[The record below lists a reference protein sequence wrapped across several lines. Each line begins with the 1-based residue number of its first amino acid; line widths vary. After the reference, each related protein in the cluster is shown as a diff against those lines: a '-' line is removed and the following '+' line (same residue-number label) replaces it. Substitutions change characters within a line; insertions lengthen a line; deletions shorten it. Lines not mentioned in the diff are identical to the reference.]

1 MQQQIIISN
10 DIEHDLATAV
20 AESEHDCVF
29 VLTDDTTHECCLPK
43 VAALLAQY
51 DAVPITIAHGDQHKT
66 LAALGDVWTALQQG
80 GATRHSLLINLGGG
94 MITDLGGFAA
104 ATFKRGINF
113 INIPTTLLAMVDAA
127 VGGKTGINFGGLKN
141 EIGAFADARFVI
153 INTCFLDTL
162 DAENLCSG
170 YAEMLKHALISDER
184 MWAEHV
190 NFDLSQPDLAE
201 LQHMVAESI
210 SVKERIVAEDPHEHG
225 IRKALNFGH
234 TIGHA
239 LEEFALQ
246 QAGGAVVSTAPTKQL
261 TPGGAV
267 VSTAPTKQLT
277 PGGAVV
283 STAPTKQLTS
293 GGAVVSARL
302 LPLARART
310 APKNTLLHG
319 YAVAFGLIGELY
331 MSARKAGFPTERLH
345 QTTRFI
351 RENYAQTEFTCN
363 DYPTLLN
370 LMRHDKK
377 NTSGVINFTL
387 LHNIGDIRINQ
398 TATDEE
404 ICEALDF
411 IREGY

>member
-20 AESEHDCVF
+20 AESEHDRVF

-127 VGGKTGINFGGLKN
+127 VGGKTGVNFGGLKN

-201 LQHMVAESI
+201 LQRMVAESI
-210 SVKERIVAEDPHEHG
+210 AVKERIVTEDPHEHG

-239 LEEFALQ
+239 LEEFSLQ
-246 QAGGAVVSTAPTKQL
+246 QAGGAVVSTAPN
-261 TPGGAV
+261 
-267 VSTAPTKQLT
+267 S
-277 PGGAVV
+277 
-283 STAPTKQLTS
+283 QLTS
-293 GGAVVSARL
+293 GGAVVS
-302 LPLARART
+302 T
-310 APKNTLLHG
+310 APNNQLTSGNRPLLHG

-345 QTTRFI
+345 QTARFI

>member
-10 DIEHDLATAV
+10 DIKLDLATAV
-20 AESEHDCVF
+20 AESEHDRVF

-51 DAVPITIAHGDQHKT
+51 DAVPITIPHGDQHKT

-94 MITDLGGFAA
+94 MVTDLGGFAA

-127 VGGKTGINFGGLKN
+127 VGGKTGVNFGGLKN
-141 EIGAFADARFVI
+141 EVGAFADARFVI

-201 LQHMVAESI
+201 LQRMVAESI
-210 SVKERIVAEDPHEHG
+210 AVKERIVTEDPHEYG

-239 LEEFALQ
+239 LEEFAMQ
-246 QAGGAVVSTAPTKQL
+246 QATPSGGAVVSTAPTNQ
-261 TPGGAV
+261 TTGGAAI
-267 VSTAPTKQLT
+267 SP
-277 PGGAVV
+277 
-283 STAPTKQLTS
+283 
-293 GGAVVSARL
+293 
-302 LPLARART
+302 
-310 APKNTLLHG
+310 APKNRPLLHG

-345 QTTRFI
+345 QTARFI

-404 ICEALDF
+404 IREALDF

>member
-20 AESEHDCVF
+20 AESEHDRVF

-201 LQHMVAESI
+201 LQRMVAESI
-210 SVKERIVAEDPHEHG
+210 AVKERIVAEDPHEHG

-246 QAGGAVVSTAPTKQL
+246 QAGGAVVSTAPENKP
-261 TPGGAV
+261 TPSDAV
-267 VSTAPTKQLT
+267 VSTAPGNR
-277 PGGAVV
+277 P
-283 STAPTKQLTS
+283 
-293 GGAVVSARL
+293 
-302 LPLARART
+302 
-310 APKNTLLHG
+310 LLHG

-331 MSARKAGFPTERLH
+331 MSAHKAGFPTERLH
-345 QTTRFI
+345 QTARFI

>member
-10 DIEHDLATAV
+10 NIEHDLATAV
-20 AESEHDCVF
+20 AESEHDRVF

-104 ATFKRGINF
+104 ATFKRGIKF

-201 LQHMVAESI
+201 LQRMVAESI
-210 SVKERIVAEDPHEHG
+210 AVKERIVAEDPHEHG

-246 QAGGAVVSTAPTKQL
+246 QAGGAVVSTAPTNQ
-261 TPGGAV
+261 TTGGAV
-267 VSTAPTKQLT
+267 VSTAPEKR
-277 PGGAVV
+277 P
-283 STAPTKQLTS
+283 
-293 GGAVVSARL
+293 
-302 LPLARART
+302 
-310 APKNTLLHG
+310 LLHG

-331 MSARKAGFPTERLH
+331 MSARKVGFSTERLH
-345 QTTRFI
+345 QTARFI

-404 ICEALDF
+404 IREALDF
-411 IREGY
+411 IRECY

>member
-20 AESEHDCVF
+20 AESEHDRVF

-170 YAEMLKHALISDER
+170 YAEMLKHALISNEH

-201 LQHMVAESI
+201 LQRMVAESI
-210 SVKERIVAEDPHEHG
+210 AVKERIVAEDPHEHG

-246 QAGGAVVSTAPTKQL
+246 QAGGAVVSTAPTNQ
-261 TPGGAV
+261 TTG
-267 VSTAPTKQLT
+267 STAISSA
-277 PGGAVV
+277 PGNR
-283 STAPTKQLTS
+283 P
-293 GGAVVSARL
+293 
-302 LPLARART
+302 
-310 APKNTLLHG
+310 LLHG

-377 NTSGVINFTL
+377 NTPGVINFTL

>member
-20 AESEHDCVF
+20 AESEHDRVF

-43 VAALLAQY
+43 VATLLAQY

-201 LQHMVAESI
+201 LQRMVAESI
-210 SVKERIVAEDPHEHG
+210 AVKERIVAEDPHEHG

-267 VSTAPTKQLT
+267 VSTAPTNQT
-277 PGGAVV
+277 TGGAVV
-283 STAPTKQLTS
+283 STAPNNQLTS
-293 GGAVVSARL
+293 GNR
-302 LPLARART
+302 P
-310 APKNTLLHG
+310 LLHG

-331 MSARKAGFPTERLH
+331 MSARKADFPTERLH

>member
-1 MQQQIIISN
+1 MQQRIIISN

-20 AESEHDCVF
+20 AESEHDRVF

-170 YAEMLKHALISDER
+170 YAEMLKHALISNEH

-201 LQHMVAESI
+201 LQRMVAESI
-210 SVKERIVAEDPHEHG
+210 AVKERIVAEDPHEHG

-246 QAGGAVVSTAPTKQL
+246 QAGGAVVSTAPTNQ
-261 TPGGAV
+261 TTGGAAI
-267 VSTAPTKQLT
+267 SP
-277 PGGAVV
+277 
-283 STAPTKQLTS
+283 
-293 GGAVVSARL
+293 
-302 LPLARART
+302 
-310 APKNTLLHG
+310 APKNRPLLHG

-404 ICEALDF
+404 IREALDF

>member
-1 MQQQIIISN
+1 MQQRVIISQ
-10 DIEHDLATAV
+10 DIEHDLAQAI
-20 AESEHDCVF
+20 AETENDRVF
-29 VLTDDTTHECCLPK
+29 VLTDDITQECCLPK
-43 VAALLAQY
+43 VAVLFAKHNATT
-51 DAVPITIAHGDQHKT
+51 ITIRHDDTNKT
-66 LAALGDVWTALQQG
+66 LATLADVWTALQRG
-80 GATRHSLLINLGGG
+80 GATRHSLLVNLGGG
-94 MITDLGGFAA
+94 MVTDLGGFAA

-141 EIGAFADARFVI
+141 EVGAFANARYVI
-153 INTCFLDTL
+153 VNTCFLDTL
-162 DAENLCSG
+162 DTANLCSG
-170 YAEMLKHALISDER
+170 YAEMLKHSLISNAQ

-190 NFDLSQPDLAE
+190 NFDILQPDLAE
-201 LQHMVAESI
+201 LQRMVAASI
-210 SVKERIVAEDPHEHG
+210 AVKERIVANDPHEHG

-239 LEEFALQ
+239 LEEFSMQ
-246 QAGGAVVSTAPTKQL
+246 Q
-261 TPGGAV
+261 PGGAV
-267 VSTAPTKQLT
+267 VSTAPTKQE
-277 PGGAVV
+277 
-283 STAPTKQLTS
+283 APK

-302 LPLARART
+302 LPLAKVRT

-331 MSARKAGFPTERLH
+331 ISARKAGFPTARLH
-345 QTTRFI
+345 QTARFI
-351 RENYAQTEFTCN
+351 RENYGAVAFTCD

-377 NTSGVINFTL
+377 NTSDTINFTL
-387 LHNIGDIRINQ
+387 LHDIGDIRINQ

-404 ICEALDF
+404 IREALDF

>member
-10 DIEHDLATAV
+10 DIELDLATAV
-20 AESEHDCVF
+20 AESEHDRVF

-51 DAVPITIAHGDQHKT
+51 DAVTITIPHGDQHKT

-94 MITDLGGFAA
+94 MVTDLGGFAA

-127 VGGKTGINFGGLKN
+127 VGGKTGVNFGGLKN
-141 EIGAFADARFVI
+141 EVGAFADARFVI

-201 LQHMVAESI
+201 LQRMVAESI
-210 SVKERIVAEDPHEHG
+210 AVKERIVTEDPHEHG

-239 LEEFALQ
+239 LEEFTLQ
-246 QAGGAVVSTAPTKQL
+246 QATPSGGAVVSTAPTNQ
-261 TPGGAV
+261 TTGSTV
-267 VSTAPTKQLT
+267 VSTAP
-277 PGGAVV
+277 
-283 STAPTKQLTS
+283 
-293 GGAVVSARL
+293 
-302 LPLARART
+302 
-310 APKNTLLHG
+310 KNRPLLHG

-345 QTTRFI
+345 QTARFI

-377 NTSGVINFTL
+377 NTSGIINFTL

-404 ICEALDF
+404 IREALDF

>member
-20 AESEHDCVF
+20 AESEHDRVF

-51 DAVPITIAHGDQHKT
+51 DAVPITIPHGDQHKT
-66 LAALGDVWTALQQG
+66 LAALGDVWTALLQG

-94 MITDLGGFAA
+94 MVTDLGGFAA

-127 VGGKTGINFGGLKN
+127 VGGKTGVNFGGLKN
-141 EIGAFADARFVI
+141 EVGAFADARFVI

-201 LQHMVAESI
+201 LQRMVAESI
-210 SVKERIVAEDPHEHG
+210 AVKEHIVTKDPHEHG

-246 QAGGAVVSTAPTKQL
+246 QATPSGGAVVSTASKNEL

-267 VSTAPTKQLT
+267 VSTAP
-277 PGGAVV
+277 
-283 STAPTKQLTS
+283 
-293 GGAVVSARL
+293 
-302 LPLARART
+302 
-310 APKNTLLHG
+310 KNRPLLHG

-345 QTTRFI
+345 QTARFI

-377 NTSGVINFTL
+377 NTSGIINFTL

-404 ICEALDF
+404 IREALDF
-411 IREGY
+411 IRDGY

>member
-20 AESEHDCVF
+20 AESEHDRVF

-141 EIGAFADARFVI
+141 EVGAFADARFVI

-201 LQHMVAESI
+201 LQRMVAESI
-210 SVKERIVAEDPHEHG
+210 AVKERIVAEDPHEHG

-246 QAGGAVVSTAPTKQL
+246 QAGGAVVSTAPENKS
-261 TPGGAV
+261 TPGDAV
-267 VSTAPTKQLT
+267 VSI
-277 PGGAVV
+277 
-283 STAPTKQLTS
+283 S
-293 GGAVVSARL
+293 
-302 LPLARART
+302 
-310 APKNTLLHG
+310 PKNRPLLHG

-345 QTTRFI
+345 QTARFI

>member
-20 AESEHDCVF
+20 AESEHDRVF

-51 DAVPITIAHGDQHKT
+51 DAMPITIAHGDQHKT
-66 LAALGDVWTALQQG
+66 LSALGDVWTALQQG

-201 LQHMVAESI
+201 LQRMVAESI
-210 SVKERIVAEDPHEHG
+210 AVKERIVTEDPHEHG

-246 QAGGAVVSTAPTKQL
+246 QATPSGGTAISNAPKNEL

-267 VSTAPTKQLT
+267 VSTAPTNQT
-277 PGGAVV
+277 TGSTVV
-283 STAPTKQLTS
+283 STAP
-293 GGAVVSARL
+293 
-302 LPLARART
+302 
-310 APKNTLLHG
+310 KNRPLLHG

-345 QTTRFI
+345 QTARFI

-404 ICEALDF
+404 IREALDF

>member
-10 DIEHDLATAV
+10 DIVHDLATAV
-20 AESEHDCVF
+20 AESEHDRVF

-190 NFDLSQPDLAE
+190 IFDLSQPDLTE
-201 LQHMVAESI
+201 LQRMVAESI
-210 SVKERIVAEDPHEHG
+210 AVKERIVAEDPHEHG

-246 QAGGAVVSTAPTKQL
+246 QAGGAVVSTAPENKPI
-261 TPGGAV
+261 PGDTV
-267 VSTAPTKQLT
+267 VSI
-277 PGGAVV
+277 
-283 STAPTKQLTS
+283 S
-293 GGAVVSARL
+293 
-302 LPLARART
+302 
-310 APKNTLLHG
+310 PKKRPLLHG

-331 MSARKAGFPTERLH
+331 MSARKVGFSTERLH
-345 QTTRFI
+345 QTARFI

>member
-10 DIEHDLATAV
+10 DIEHNLATAV
-20 AESEHDCVF
+20 AESEHDRVF

-51 DAVPITIAHGDQHKT
+51 DAMPITIAHGDQHKT

-201 LQHMVAESI
+201 LQRMVAESI
-210 SVKERIVAEDPHEHG
+210 AVKERIVAEDPHEHG

-246 QAGGAVVSTAPTKQL
+246 QAGGAVVSTAPENKS
-261 TPGGAV
+261 TPGDAV
-267 VSTAPTKQLT
+267 VSI
-277 PGGAVV
+277 
-283 STAPTKQLTS
+283 S
-293 GGAVVSARL
+293 
-302 LPLARART
+302 
-310 APKNTLLHG
+310 PKNRPLLHG

-345 QTTRFI
+345 QTARFI

-363 DYPTLLN
+363 DYPTLLD

>member
-10 DIEHDLATAV
+10 DIEHDLATAI
-20 AESEHDCVF
+20 AGSEHDRVF

-66 LAALGDVWTALQQG
+66 LTALGDVWTALQQG

-201 LQHMVAESI
+201 LQRMVAESI
-210 SVKERIVAEDPHEHG
+210 AMKERIVAEDPHEHG

-246 QAGGAVVSTAPTKQL
+246 QAGGAVGSTAPENKP
-261 TPGGAV
+261 TPSDAV
-267 VSTAPTKQLT
+267 VSTAPGNR
-277 PGGAVV
+277 P
-283 STAPTKQLTS
+283 
-293 GGAVVSARL
+293 
-302 LPLARART
+302 
-310 APKNTLLHG
+310 LLHG
-319 YAVAFGLIGELY
+319 YAVVFGLIGELY

-404 ICEALDF
+404 IREALDF

>member
-1 MQQQIIISN
+1 MQQRVIISQ
-10 DIEHDLATAV
+10 DIEHDLAQAI
-20 AESEHDCVF
+20 AETEHDRVF
-29 VLTDDTTHECCLPK
+29 VLTDDITQECCLPK
-43 VAALLAQY
+43 VAVLFAKHNATT
-51 DAVPITIAHGDQHKT
+51 ITIRHDDTNKT
-66 LAALGDVWTALQQG
+66 LATLADVWTALQRG
-80 GATRHSLLINLGGG
+80 GATRHSLLVNLGGG
-94 MITDLGGFAA
+94 MVTDLGGFAA

-141 EIGAFADARFVI
+141 EVGAFAKARYVI
-153 INTCFLDTL
+153 VNTCFLDTL
-162 DAENLCSG
+162 DTANLCSG
-170 YAEMLKHALISDER
+170 YAEMLKHSLISNAQ

-190 NFDLSQPDLAE
+190 NFDILQPDLAE
-201 LQHMVAESI
+201 LQRMVAASI
-210 SVKERIVAEDPHEHG
+210 AVKERIVANDPHEHG

-239 LEEFALQ
+239 LEEFSMQ
-246 QAGGAVVSTAPTKQL
+246 Q
-261 TPGGAV
+261 PGGAV
-267 VSTAPTKQLT
+267 VSTAPTKQE
-277 PGGAVV
+277 
-283 STAPTKQLTS
+283 APK

-302 LPLARART
+302 LPLAKVRT

-331 MSARKAGFPTERLH
+331 ISARKAGFPTARLH
-345 QTTRFI
+345 QTARFI
-351 RENYAQTEFTCN
+351 RENYGAVAFTCD

-377 NTSGVINFTL
+377 NTSDTINFTL
-387 LHNIGDIRINQ
+387 LHDIGDIRINQ

-404 ICEALDF
+404 IREALDF

>member
-20 AESEHDCVF
+20 AGSEHDRVF

-94 MITDLGGFAA
+94 MITDLGGFTA

-127 VGGKTGINFGGLKN
+127 VGGKTGINFDGLKN
-141 EIGAFADARFVI
+141 EVGAFADARFVI

-201 LQHMVAESI
+201 LQRMVAESI
-210 SVKERIVAEDPHEHG
+210 AVKERIVAEDPHEHG

-246 QAGGAVVSTAPTKQL
+246 QSGGAVVSTAPTNQ
-261 TPGGAV
+261 TTGGAV
-267 VSTAPTKQLT
+267 VSTAPEKR
-277 PGGAVV
+277 P
-283 STAPTKQLTS
+283 
-293 GGAVVSARL
+293 
-302 LPLARART
+302 
-310 APKNTLLHG
+310 LLHG

-404 ICEALDF
+404 IREALDF

>member
-20 AESEHDCVF
+20 VESEHDRVF

-66 LAALGDVWTALQQG
+66 LTALGDVWTALQQG
-80 GATRHSLLINLGGG
+80 CATRHSLLINLGGG

-153 INTCFLDTL
+153 ISTCFLDTL

-190 NFDLSQPDLAE
+190 NFDLSQSDLAE
-201 LQHMVAESI
+201 LQRMVAESI
-210 SVKERIVAEDPHEHG
+210 AVKERIVAEDPHEHG

-246 QAGGAVVSTAPTKQL
+246 QAGGAVVS
-261 TPGGAV
+261 
-267 VSTAPTKQLT
+267 
-277 PGGAVV
+277 
-283 STAPTKQLTS
+283 
-293 GGAVVSARL
+293 ARL

-310 APKNTLLHG
+310 APTNQTTGGAAISPAPGNRPLLHG

-351 RENYAQTEFTCN
+351 RENYAQTELTCN

>member
-10 DIEHDLATAV
+10 DIELDLATAV
-20 AESEHDCVF
+20 AESEHDSVF

-51 DAVPITIAHGDQHKT
+51 DAEPITIPHGDQHKT

-94 MITDLGGFAA
+94 MVTDLGGFAA

-127 VGGKTGINFGGLKN
+127 VGGKTGVNFGGLKN
-141 EIGAFADARFVI
+141 EVGAFADARFVI

-201 LQHMVAESI
+201 LQRMVAESI
-210 SVKERIVAEDPHEHG
+210 AVKERIVTEDPHEHG

-239 LEEFALQ
+239 LEELALQ
-246 QAGGAVVSTAPTKQL
+246 QAGGAVVSTAPNN
-261 TPGGAV
+261 
-267 VSTAPTKQLT
+267 
-277 PGGAVV
+277 
-283 STAPTKQLTS
+283 QLTS
-293 GGAVVSARL
+293 GGAAISARL

-310 APKNTLLHG
+310 APKNRPLLHG

-345 QTTRFI
+345 QTARFI

-404 ICEALDF
+404 IREALDF

>member
-10 DIEHDLATAV
+10 DIEHDLATAI
-20 AESEHDCVF
+20 AESEHDRVF

-141 EIGAFADARFVI
+141 EIGAFADARYVI

-190 NFDLSQPDLAE
+190 NFDLSQPDLTE
-201 LQHMVAESI
+201 LQRMVAESI
-210 SVKERIVAEDPHEHG
+210 AVKERIVAEDPHEHG

-246 QAGGAVVSTAPTKQL
+246 QATPSGGAVVSTAPTNQ
-261 TPGGAV
+261 TTGGAAI
-267 VSTAPTKQLT
+267 SP
-277 PGGAVV
+277 
-283 STAPTKQLTS
+283 
-293 GGAVVSARL
+293 
-302 LPLARART
+302 
-310 APKNTLLHG
+310 APKNRPLLHG

-331 MSARKAGFPTERLH
+331 MSARKADFPTERLH

-370 LMRHDKK
+370 LMCHDKK

>member
-10 DIEHDLATAV
+10 EIEHDLATAV
-20 AESEHDCVF
+20 AESEHDRVF

-104 ATFKRGINF
+104 TTFKRGINF

-201 LQHMVAESI
+201 LQRMVAESI
-210 SVKERIVAEDPHEHG
+210 AVKERIVTEDPHEHG

-246 QAGGAVVSTAPTKQL
+246 QAGGAVVSTAPTNQ
-261 TPGGAV
+261 TTGGAAI
-267 VSTAPTKQLT
+267 SP
-277 PGGAVV
+277 
-283 STAPTKQLTS
+283 
-293 GGAVVSARL
+293 
-302 LPLARART
+302 
-310 APKNTLLHG
+310 APKNRPLLHG

-345 QTTRFI
+345 QTARFI

-387 LHNIGDIRINQ
+387 LHNIGNIRINQ

>member
-20 AESEHDCVF
+20 AESEHDRVF

-104 ATFKRGINF
+104 ATFKRGISF

-190 NFDLSQPDLAE
+190 NFDLSQPDLSE
-201 LQHMVAESI
+201 LQRMVAESI
-210 SVKERIVAEDPHEHG
+210 AVKERIVAEDPHEHG

-246 QAGGAVVSTAPTKQL
+246 QAGGAVVS
-261 TPGGAV
+261 
-267 VSTAPTKQLT
+267 
-277 PGGAVV
+277 
-283 STAPTKQLTS
+283 
-293 GGAVVSARL
+293 ARL

-310 APKNTLLHG
+310 APNSKLTSGGAVVSTAPNSQLTPGNRPLLHG

-331 MSARKAGFPTERLH
+331 MSARKADFPTERLH

-387 LHNIGDIRINQ
+387 LHNIGNIRINQ

>member
-10 DIEHDLATAV
+10 DIEHDLATAI
-20 AESEHDCVF
+20 AESEHDRVF

-190 NFDLSQPDLAE
+190 NFDLSQPDLSE
-201 LQHMVAESI
+201 LQRMVAESI
-210 SVKERIVAEDPHEHG
+210 AVKERIVAEDPHEHG

-246 QAGGAVVSTAPTKQL
+246 QAGGAVVSARLLPL
-261 TPGGAV
+261 AR
-267 VSTAPTKQLT
+267 AR
-277 PGGAVV
+277 
-283 STAPTKQLTS
+283 TAPTKQLTS
-293 GGAVVSARL
+293 GGAVVS
-302 LPLARART
+302 T
-310 APKNTLLHG
+310 APTNQTTGGAVVSTAPNNQLTPGNRPLLHG

-345 QTTRFI
+345 QTARFI

>member
-10 DIEHDLATAV
+10 DIEHGLATAV
-20 AESEHDCVF
+20 AESEHDRVF

-51 DAVPITIAHGDQHKT
+51 DAVPITIPHGDQHKT
-66 LAALGDVWTALQQG
+66 LGALGDVWTALQQG

-94 MITDLGGFAA
+94 MVTDLGGFAA

-127 VGGKTGINFGGLKN
+127 VGGKTGVNFGGLKN
-141 EIGAFADARFVI
+141 EVGAFADARFVI

-201 LQHMVAESI
+201 LQRMVAESI
-210 SVKERIVAEDPHEHG
+210 AVKERIVTKDPHEHG

-246 QAGGAVVSTAPTKQL
+246 QAGGAVVSTAPTNQ
-261 TPGGAV
+261 TTWG
-267 VSTAPTKQLT
+267 TAI
-277 PGGAVV
+277 
-283 STAPTKQLTS
+283 SS
-293 GGAVVSARL
+293 
-302 LPLARART
+302 
-310 APKNTLLHG
+310 APKKRPLLHG

-345 QTTRFI
+345 QTARFI

-363 DYPTLLN
+363 DYPTLLS

>member
-10 DIEHDLATAV
+10 DIERDLATAI
-20 AESEHDCVF
+20 AGSEHDRVF

-201 LQHMVAESI
+201 LQCMVAESI
-210 SVKERIVAEDPHEHG
+210 AVKERIVAEDPHEHG

-246 QAGGAVVSTAPTKQL
+246 QAGGAVVSTAPNN
-261 TPGGAV
+261 
-267 VSTAPTKQLT
+267 
-277 PGGAVV
+277 
-283 STAPTKQLTS
+283 QLTS
-293 GGAVVSARL
+293 GGAVVS
-302 LPLARART
+302 T
-310 APKNTLLHG
+310 APKNRPLLHG

-331 MSARKAGFPTERLH
+331 MSARKADFPTERLH
-345 QTTRFI
+345 QTARFI

>member
-20 AESEHDCVF
+20 AESEHDRVF

-190 NFDLSQPDLAE
+190 NFDLLQPDLTE

-239 LEEFALQ
+239 LEEFTLQ
-246 QAGGAVVSTAPTKQL
+246 QAGGAVVSTAPENKP
-261 TPGGAV
+261 TPGDAV
-267 VSTAPTKQLT
+267 VSTAPNSQLT
-277 PGGAVV
+277 PKKR
-283 STAPTKQLTS
+283 P
-293 GGAVVSARL
+293 
-302 LPLARART
+302 
-310 APKNTLLHG
+310 LLHG

>member
-20 AESEHDCVF
+20 TGSEHDRVF

-51 DAVPITIAHGDQHKT
+51 DAMPITIAHGDQHKT

-141 EIGAFADARFVI
+141 EIGAFADAHFVI

-190 NFDLSQPDLAE
+190 NFDLSQPNLAE
-201 LQHMVAESI
+201 LQRMVAESI
-210 SVKERIVAEDPHEHG
+210 AVKERIVAEDPHEHG

-246 QAGGAVVSTAPTKQL
+246 QAGGAVVS
-261 TPGGAV
+261 
-267 VSTAPTKQLT
+267 
-277 PGGAVV
+277 
-283 STAPTKQLTS
+283 
-293 GGAVVSARL
+293 ARL

-310 APKNTLLHG
+310 APNNQLTPGNRPLLHG

-345 QTTRFI
+345 QTARFI
-351 RENYAQTEFTCN
+351 HENYTQTEFTCN

-387 LHNIGDIRINQ
+387 LHDIGDIRINQ

-404 ICEALDF
+404 IREALDF

>member
-20 AESEHDCVF
+20 AESEHDRVF

-153 INTCFLDTL
+153 INTSFLDTL

-190 NFDLSQPDLAE
+190 NYDLLQPDLAE
-201 LQHMVAESI
+201 LQRMVAESI
-210 SVKERIVAEDPHEHG
+210 AVKERIVAEDPHEHG

-246 QAGGAVVSTAPTKQL
+246 QATLSGGAVVSTAPTNQ
-261 TPGGAV
+261 TTGGAV
-267 VSTAPTKQLT
+267 VSTAPKKR
-277 PGGAVV
+277 P
-283 STAPTKQLTS
+283 
-293 GGAVVSARL
+293 
-302 LPLARART
+302 
-310 APKNTLLHG
+310 LLHG

-345 QTTRFI
+345 QTARFI

>member
-20 AESEHDCVF
+20 AESEHDRVF

-201 LQHMVAESI
+201 LQRMVAESI
-210 SVKERIVAEDPHEHG
+210 AVKERIVAEDPHEHG

-246 QAGGAVVSTAPTKQL
+246 QAGGAVVSTAPTNQ
-261 TPGGAV
+261 TTGGAV
-267 VSTAPTKQLT
+267 VSTAPENKPT
-277 PGGAVV
+277 PGDAVV
-283 STAPTKQLTS
+283 SIS
-293 GGAVVSARL
+293 
-302 LPLARART
+302 
-310 APKNTLLHG
+310 PKNRPLLHG

-345 QTTRFI
+345 QTARFI

-387 LHNIGDIRINQ
+387 LHNIGNIRINQ

>member
-20 AESEHDCVF
+20 AKSEHDRVF

-43 VAALLAQY
+43 VATLLAQY

-66 LAALGDVWTALQQG
+66 LAALGNVWTALQQG

-201 LQHMVAESI
+201 LQRMVAESI
-210 SVKERIVAEDPHEHG
+210 AVKERIVAEDPHEHG

-246 QAGGAVVSTAPTKQL
+246 QTGGAVVSIAPEKR
-261 TPGGAV
+261 P
-267 VSTAPTKQLT
+267 
-277 PGGAVV
+277 
-283 STAPTKQLTS
+283 
-293 GGAVVSARL
+293 
-302 LPLARART
+302 
-310 APKNTLLHG
+310 LLHG

-404 ICEALDF
+404 IREALDF